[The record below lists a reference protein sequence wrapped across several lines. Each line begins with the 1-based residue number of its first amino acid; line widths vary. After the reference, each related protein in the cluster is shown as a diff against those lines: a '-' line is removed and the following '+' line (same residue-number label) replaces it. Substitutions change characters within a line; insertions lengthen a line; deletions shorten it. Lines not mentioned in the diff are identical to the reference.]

1 MAELILLPTYKDS
14 RGKLTVIEK
23 CLPFDIKRVYY
34 IYEVDDSVRGMHK
47 HKKTVQA
54 AVALVGECTIV
65 IKTLDSEKRYLLNRP
80 DQCLLLMPDDFH
92 YMEGF
97 SKDAVLMVLASE
109 VFDPNDYITKIE

>member
-1 MAELILLPTYKDS
+1 MAELIQLPTFTDN

-34 IYEVDDSVRGMHK
+34 IYDVDDSIRGWHK

-54 AVALVGECTIV
+54 AVVVAGECTIV
-65 IKTLDSEKRYLLNRP
+65 IKTRNSERKYQLNRP

-92 YMEGF
+92 YMENF
-97 SKDAVLMVLASE
+97 SQHAVLMVLASE
-109 VFDPNDYITKIE
+109 LFDPNDYITEI